1 MDSTHAQAEHLPRL
15 KGAIIGLG
23 RMGLTHLS
31 ILNQHPS
38 VESLHVVETSTCF
51 AKAVEK
57 NLGVTCYRDLDE
69 LLAAEV
75 PDFLVIATPT
85 SSHYDIAKRVLEH
98 GVHTFIEKP
107 LTTSAADSAALVRL
121 ANTRHAVVQVGYVCR
136 FNEIF
141 QAVRQVIQS
150 GEIGAPTHV
159 SCEVRSPMVSKTT
172 GAGWRSKQSEGGG
185 CLSDIASHGIDLM
198 NFLVG
203 CPAHVIGASL
213 QSLVSRG
220 VEDRVDVLFGY
231 EGFTG
236 ALHVNWSDPSCR
248 KPAYRLNIDTEKGR
262 ITADQHAYKVFRNTP
277 AEHGQAGAWNTVYIT
292 DIAQPVRMYVRGNEF
307 TRQLDYFIESVI
319 LKRSETIS
327 DIVSAMEVDEVIE
340 KIRREAGLTARVQ

>member
-1 MDSTHAQAEHLPRL
+1 MDLTQAHAEQSPHL

-23 RMGLTHLS
+23 RMGLTHLA
-31 ILNQHPS
+31 ILNHHPAVAALS
-38 VESLHVVETSTCF
+38 VVESSACF
-51 AKAVEK
+51 GKAVEK
-57 NLGVTCYRDLDE
+57 NLGVTCYHDIDE
-69 LLAAEV
+69 LFAAGV

-85 SSHYDIAKRVLEH
+85 SSHYDIARTALEH
-98 GVHTFIEKP
+98 GVHAFIEKP
-107 LTTSAADSAALVRL
+107 LSTSAADSASLVRL
-121 ANTRHAVVQVGYVCR
+121 AQAQHVVVQVGYVNR

-141 QAVRQVIQS
+141 QTVRQVIHS
-150 GEIGAPTHV
+150 GEIGAPTYV
-159 SCEVRSPMVSKTT
+159 SCEIRSPMVSKTT
-172 GAGWRSKQSEGGG
+172 GASWRSKQSEGGG

-203 CPAHVIGASL
+203 APACVIGASL

-248 KPAYRLNIDTEKGR
+248 KPAYRLNIDMERGR
-262 ITADQHAYKVFRNTP
+262 ITADQHACKVFRNSP
-277 AEHGQAGAWNTVYIT
+277 AEHGPVGAWSTIYIT

-307 TRQLDYFIESVI
+307 TRQLDYFIESVV

-327 DIVSAMEVDEVIE
+327 DIASAMDVDAI
-340 KIRREAGLTARVQ
+340 IQRIREAGHTSRVQ